1 MIEALIA
8 ELTAS
13 IKDNTAALRDVLAN
27 AGSPTAAAPK
37 KTKLAVVSSTA
48 EPLGSGVSEKAT
60 DPVVINSVVEP
71 EPEPTPVVTEPE
83 PQDTTTPEPQDLRK
97 AVQEYAKSKL
107 IAADS
112 AEFKTAFAAELASL
126 GIEKAARLSDDQL
139 APFFAKMKTW

>member
-13 IKDNTAALRDVLAN
+13 IKENTAALRDVLAN
-27 AGSPTAAAPK
+27 AGSPTWSTSDPAPAPRGK
-37 KTKLAVVSSTA
+37 PKSVTMAYYPEPTPAVT
-48 EPLGSGVSEKAT
+48 
-60 DPVVINSVVEP
+60 EP
-71 EPEPTPVVTEPE
+71 EPEPTPAVTEPE
-83 PQDTTTPEPQDLRK
+83 PQTPQDLRK

-112 AEFKTAFAAELASL
+112 AEFKAAFAAELASL

-139 APFFAKMKTW
+139 APFFAKMKSW

>member
-27 AGSPTAAAPK
+27 AGSPTAAAPAAPK
-37 KTKLAVVSSTA
+37 K
-48 EPLGSGVSEKAT
+48 EKAKLDVVP
-60 DPVVINSVVEP
+60 DPVVINSAVVEP

-83 PQDTTTPEPQDLRK
+83 PPQDLRK

-139 APFFAKMKTW
+139 APFLAKMKTW

>member
-27 AGSPTAAAPK
+27 AGSPTAAAPAAPK
-37 KTKLAVVSSTA
+37 KEKAKLAVVPDPVA
-48 EPLGSGVSEKAT
+48 AP

-83 PQDTTTPEPQDLRK
+83 PQEAATPEPQDLRK

>member
-13 IKDNTAALRDVLAN
+13 IKENTAALRDVLAN
-27 AGSPTAAAPK
+27 AGSPTWSTSDPAPAPRGK
-37 KTKLAVVSSTA
+37 PKSVTPAVT
-48 EPLGSGVSEKAT
+48 
-60 DPVVINSVVEP
+60 EP
-71 EPEPTPVVTEPE
+71 EPEPTPAVTEPE
-83 PQDTTTPEPQDLRK
+83 PQTPQDLRK

-112 AEFKTAFAAELASL
+112 AEFKAAFAAELASL

-139 APFFAKMKTW
+139 APFFAKMKSW